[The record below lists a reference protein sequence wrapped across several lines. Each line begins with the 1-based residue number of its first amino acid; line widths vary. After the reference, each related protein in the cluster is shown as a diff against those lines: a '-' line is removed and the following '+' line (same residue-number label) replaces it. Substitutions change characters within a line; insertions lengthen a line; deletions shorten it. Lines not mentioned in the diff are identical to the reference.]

1 MHLMRTSPQRLL
13 RQTILGRLRRRM
25 RSYPSSNLAEESS
38 TSLPPLAPCQAS
50 SQTSKSNSKR
60 TPPPPPRYS
69 PSPPPLPNHSNH
81 PPVPQLHVRRGRS
94 CPRQRLHCR
103 RCGRHLRGEGLAAQ
117 LLRHLKALFKRLV
130 KRRRA
135 KRYRRDLRV
144 LPRLVPDGHGGIA
157 RTQERRGGG

>member
-1 MHLMRTSPQRLL
+1 MRTSPQRLL

-60 TPPPPPRYS
+60 TPPPPRYS

-103 RCGRHLRGEGLAAQ
+103 RRGRHLRGEGLAAQ